1 MPPSVAGVCA
11 SHRPALLLPGPSAA
25 SHDPLA
31 GATARAAVASSLLQA
46 EVDIDSQQLVY
57 MPQSVQEITDIS
69 IARQVLR
76 LFSTL
81 EDYDDT
87 QNVFANFDIADELM
101 EQVEL

>member
-1 MPPSVAGVCA
+1 
-11 SHRPALLLPGPSAA
+11 
-25 SHDPLA
+25 
-31 GATARAAVASSLLQA
+31 
-46 EVDIDSQQLVY
+46 

-76 LFSTL
+76 LFTTL